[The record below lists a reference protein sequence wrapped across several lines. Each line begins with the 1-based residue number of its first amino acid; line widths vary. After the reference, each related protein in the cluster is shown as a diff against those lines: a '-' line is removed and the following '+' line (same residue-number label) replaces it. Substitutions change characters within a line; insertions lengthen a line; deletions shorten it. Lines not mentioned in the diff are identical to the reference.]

1 MYPPRQQPL
10 LVWTDAMFESRDGL
24 RLDAPELGCQA
35 AIGVIA
41 WCPRARCYYHSR
53 LQIAGAVLEW
63 LFAIKEQYIA
73 QLEMLAVLSFY
84 ESIPTEVVANRLVL
98 HWVDNQGVLW
108 NAAHGSSREPGC
120 SALTHLTSLRQAQLR
135 CRVWYEYVAS
145 KANPGDAPSRGD
157 FSYVVEWA
165 AYVALERPDG
175 GLSPPSHPWTI

>member
-1 MYPPRQQPL
+1 MAL
-10 LVWTDAMFESRDGL
+10 L
-24 RLDAPELGCQA
+24 
-35 AIGVIA
+35 
-41 WCPRARCYYHSR
+41 Y
-53 LQIAGAVLEW
+53 
-63 LFAIKEQYIA
+63 IKEQYIA

-84 ESIPTEVVANRLVL
+84 ESIPTEVVEGRLVL

-157 FSYVVEWA
+157 FSYLVDWEMYGIGGRWKWFESTFS
-165 AYVALERPDG
+165 LSNLGLFGTDG
-175 GLSPPSHPWTI
+175 PPPL